1 MIRVFIADDHP
12 LIRQGLRTIL
22 ADAPDIS
29 LEGEAEDGF
38 ETIDLLRRSE
48 VDVLVLDISM
58 PKLSGLDVIKR
69 LTDEGSTVQIL
80 VLSVHSMK
88 QYAVRVLRMGASGY
102 LMKDAAED
110 ELIEA
115 VRTVAS
121 GKKYISPDLALTL
134 ADFVEKESW
143 NSPLSRLSNREYEI
157 LKSIVS
163 GKSMKETAYE
173 LNITVQTVSTYRSRL
188 LQKLDLKTN
197 ADLIKFGYEQGIL

>member
-121 GKKYISPDLALTL
+121 GKKYISPDLALAL